1 MLRKL
6 FLQRDVYVDL
16 YVKRLNIKEYFS
28 FYIVNLLLLCA
39 ISLTNAWDICCLSN
53 IKCLFNILNYMIINI
68 LFLYGCLGFF
78 SIENKCILV
87 SVFIKVIGV
96 ILMVSEGTDGTEQEY
111 TTGCSGLRMRG

>member
-1 MLRKL
+1 M

-28 FYIVNLLLLCA
+28 FNIVNLLLPCA
-39 ISLTNAWDICCLSN
+39 RSLTNAWDICRLTD
-53 IKCLFNILNYMIINI
+53 IKCLFKVINFMIVKS
-68 LFLYGCLGFF
+68 LFPCWCLGFF

-87 SVFIKVIGV
+87 YVFIKVIGV
-96 ILMVSEGTDGTEQEY
+96 ILMVSEGADGTEQEY